1 MGSNGPIRLVVV
13 EDNDVFREALEL
25 LLGFRPE
32 VEIVGA
38 AVDGIEALEMCRRER
53 PDVVLLDYR
62 LPALDGVQT
71 ARAIGKACPGTAVVC
86 LTASAN
92 RRETEALLEAGAVE
106 CLTKDREL
114 DEIVAAIRR
123 AASARTSRGRTL
135 AH

>member
-1 MGSNGPIRLVVV
+1 MGRPIRLVLV

-25 LLGFRPE
+25 LLGTRAD

-38 AVDGIEALEMCRRER
+38 ARDGVEAVELCRSRQ

-62 LPALDGVQT
+62 LPVLDGVQA
-71 ARAIGKACPGTAVVC
+71 ARAIRDASPHAAVVC

-92 RRETEALLEAGAVE
+92 ARETEALYEAGAVE

-114 DEIVAAIRR
+114 DEIVAAVQR
-123 AASARTSRGRTL
+123 AGVAETPAGKSGR
-135 AH
+135 